1 MSKSSSKQ
9 LYTQNIEWLKS
20 MNINVDKRKVKRKQQ
35 QGQSRMEY
43 MASKQ
48 S

>member
-9 LYTQNIEWLKS
+9 LYTQTIEWLKS
-20 MNINVDKRKVKRKQQ
+20 MNINVDKRKVKRSKQQ
-35 QGQSRMEY
+35 NQSRMEY

-48 S
+48 G